1 MTATLPL
8 PTNLQPNP
16 AWASL
21 PLFERTGWK
30 RVCFEKGSVL
40 DIDT

>member
-30 RVCFEKGSVL
+30 REKGSVL